1 MAYDKKLL
9 AAARRELERE
19 RAARADELEER
30 KRAVYAREP
39 RIRAIDREL
48 SATAASVLRAA
59 LESGGD
65 PAAAIEQLRE
75 RNLSLQAE
83 RASLL
88 GQLGLPG
95 DYLTDKPLCPKCSD
109 TGYDGSATCSCVR
122 ERYARLLKEQLS
134 TVLPIQDQNFS
145 CFNMNYYSTRPD
157 ARLGL
162 SPRENMEY
170 NLDECKA
177 YAANFGKDSPNLLLY
192 GSTGLGKTFLST
204 CIAEAVSARGF
215 SVAYDTAINIVAA
228 YETIKFGNGDGEA
241 AAERAARYER
251 ADLLIIDDMGTE
263 MGTAFTVSA
272 LYNLINNRLMAKR
285 PMIVNTNLMPEALS
299 EKYSPAVASRL
310 LGEFMALRF
319 FGDDIRLLKKR
330 AMLVIRVRIFRSS
343 RFWKFLMA
351 LGQKMNTTS
360 IFWVMYI
367 FMGMYARMSS
377 FVPPAMYRLT
387 A

>member
-19 RAARADELEER
+19 RTAHTEELEAR
-30 KRAVYAREP
+30 RRDIYTREP

-48 SATAASVLRAA
+48 STTAASVLRAA
-59 LESGGD
+59 MESGGD
-65 PAAAIEQLRE
+65 PTAAIEKLRD
-75 RNLSLQAE
+75 RNLGLQEE
-83 RASLL
+83 RGGLL
-88 GQLGLPG
+88 RQLGLPA
-95 DYLTDKPLCPKCSD
+95 DYLTDKPLCPKCGD
-109 TGYDGSATCSCVR
+109 TGYVGSATCECVKA
-122 ERYARLLKEQLS
+122 RYAKLLKEQLS
-134 TVLPIQDQNFS
+134 SVLPIADQNFS
-145 CFNMNYYSTRPD
+145 KFDMSFYSTRPD
-157 ARLGL
+157 GRSGI

-170 NLDECKA
+170 NLGECKA
-177 YAANFGKDSPNLLLY
+177 YAAKFSKDSPKLLLF

-228 YETIKFGNGDGEA
+228 YETIKFGSGDGEA

-285 PMIVNTNLMPEALS
+285 PMIINTNLLPETLS

-310 LGEFMALRF
+310 LGEFLPLRF
-319 FGDDIRLLKKR
+319 FGDDIRLLKMR
-330 AMLVIRVRIFRSS
+330 R
-343 RFWKFLMA
+343 
-351 LGQKMNTTS
+351 T
-360 IFWVMYI
+360 
-367 FMGMYARMSS
+367 
-377 FVPPAMYRLT
+377 
-387 A
+387 

>member
-19 RAARADELEER
+19 RTAHTEELEAR
-30 KRAVYAREP
+30 RRDIYTREP

-48 SATAASVLRAA
+48 STTAASVLRAA
-59 LESGGD
+59 MESGGD
-65 PAAAIEQLRE
+65 PTAAIEKLRD
-75 RNLSLQAE
+75 RNLGLQEE
-83 RASLL
+83 RGDLL
-88 GQLGLPG
+88 RQLGLP
-95 DYLTDKPLCPKCSD
+95 
-109 TGYDGSATCSCVR
+109 TGYAGSATCECVKA
-122 ERYARLLKEQLS
+122 RYAKLLKEQLS
-134 TVLPIQDQNFS
+134 SVLPIADQNFAKFDMS
-145 CFNMNYYSTRPD
+145 FYSTRPD
-157 ARLGL
+157 GRSGI

-170 NLDECKA
+170 NLGECKA
-177 YAANFGKDSPNLLLY
+177 YAAKFGKDSPNLLLF

-228 YETIKFGNGDGEA
+228 YETIKFGSGDGAA

-285 PMIVNTNLMPEALS
+285 PMIINTNLLPETLS

-310 LGEFMALRF
+310 LGEFLPLRF

-330 AMLVIRVRIFRSS
+330 R
-343 RFWKFLMA
+343 
-351 LGQKMNTTS
+351 T
-360 IFWVMYI
+360 
-367 FMGMYARMSS
+367 
-377 FVPPAMYRLT
+377 
-387 A
+387 